1 MILPFSGEKTK
12 KTCLTVLRVKS
23 PLTHD
28 SQQIQMQGK
37 ELVFLELSTGL
48 SIDFFK
54 RKNNVLLKF
63 LKILE

>member
-1 MILPFSGEKTK
+1 MILPFAGEKK

-37 ELVFLELSTGL
+37 ES
-48 SIDFFK
+48 
-54 RKNNVLLKF
+54 VLF
-63 LKILE
+63 RT